1 VCRPG
6 DLLSHAYAYY
16 FPALPNVRT
25 QDMKFL
31 DPRTADAEMT
41 KYFGLLLDDINS
53 SFDALLDM

>member
-1 VCRPG
+1 MSSPC
-6 DLLSHAYAYY
+6 
-16 FPALPNVRT
+16 VRT

-41 KYFGLLLDDINS
+41 KYFGVLLDDINS